1 MQGGCDIS
9 NCQRCLPLFGGR
21 QLRCYHYY
29 RLGYPLPHL
38 TSLSSLLVRGSPRL
52 YSVATA
58 SLSVI
63 QVLGFRP
70 TCFPTFIRTFGS
82 PLPGQFKQP
91 HSLSY
96 PAYHIPLAGYIIS
109 NALSIAAFRASSR
122 VGYTDLQVLQSLILL
137 LNTPAVYCPI
147 FCRIIG
153 E

>member
-1 MQGGCDIS
+1 MQGGCDIP
-9 NCQRCLPLFGGR
+9 NIQRCLPLFLGSPTVIGSVT
-21 QLRCYHYY
+21 LR
-29 RLGYPLPHL
+29 P
-38 TSLSSLLVRGSPRL
+38 TDLSSLLVRGSTRL